1 MHILKVICF
10 TIVELAKQAWAFPA
24 RVAANLRK
32 PRSLVPVNDV
42 EAERL
47 DRLRHPSK
55 YLGKES

>member
-1 MHILKVICF
+1 MHILKIICF

-24 RVAANLRK
+24 TATANFRK
-32 PRSLVPVNDV
+32 KHPQADVNKV

-47 DRLRHPSK
+47 DRLCHPSK